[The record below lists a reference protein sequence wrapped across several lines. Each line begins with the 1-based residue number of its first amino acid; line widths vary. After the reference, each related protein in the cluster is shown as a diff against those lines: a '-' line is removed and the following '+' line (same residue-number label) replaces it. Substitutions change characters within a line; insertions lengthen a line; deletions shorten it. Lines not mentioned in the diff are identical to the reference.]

1 MLGGEKAQLFLSEL
15 EKHRRVFFF
24 LITSNHFSRK
34 LGVLRKRKTERKKNN
49 KNQKLD
55 LQKS

>member
-15 EKHRRVFFF
+15 EKQRRVFFF

-34 LGVLRKRKTERKKNN
+34 LGVLRKRKKEK
-49 KNQKLD
+49 
-55 LQKS
+55 